1 MSRELGR
8 DHTPHALLDKSES
21 IVSVG
26 LDETKYN
33 GFKLGKLY
41 GRSKQL
47 VVLTNNLVA
56 GTLQP
61 HAAAV
66 PALDS
71 HPMNR
76 NGGRS

>member
-8 DHTPHALLDKSES
+8 DHTPHALLDQSES

-26 LDETKYN
+26 LVETKYS
-33 GFKLGKLY
+33 GFQLGKLY
-41 GRSKQL
+41 GRSTR
-47 VVLTNNLVA
+47 VVSLRKRLVA

-66 PALDS
+66 PDQDS
-71 HPMNR
+71 HP
-76 NGGRS
+76 